1 MRRWTRDGFG
11 DRAAY
16 FVVLLAL
23 AAGYGVSCGGSG
35 GSGGVSLVPT
45 PALPKGED
53 GTGLALLTPDERAL
67 VLATIDGR
75 PITLGEFQDRLDKQ
89 SPYIRARYN
98 SIERKKEFL
107 DNLIRFELLAM
118 AAEKKG
124 YATDPDVIRAMKQTM
139 TQKLMKDEFDATMK
153 LEDITE
159 EEMKKYYDEH
169 KDEFHKPAQVRVS
182 VIVVKD
188 KAAADAALAEV
199 TAAGTDHKKWRDL
212 VTKYSV
218 DEETKARGGD
228 LRYFAKPEEGGT
240 GVEPKVAEVAFALDK
255 VGDVGPVVETPK
267 GFYII
272 KLTGKR
278 KELHRTFEQVKRS
291 IAQRLFREKRTKAF
305 EDYVASLKAAAKI
318 EIFPEH
324 LEKVK
329 IVLGKDAAGVT
340 GTGGPGMDVTGTG
353 MPGMDGTGTGG
364 AGAPPPDI
372 DLEEPGDEGPEGVP
386 PSPMPGMPKLAT
398 GVPLAPP
405 STAMAPGASAHPAT
419 GAAPAPSASAHPAT
433 AAPAHAKSAR
443 PATAH

>member
-1 MRRWTRDGFG
+1 MTRLERFG
-11 DRAAY
+11 DAAAR
-16 FVVLLAL
+16 FVAILAIGV
-23 AAGYGVSCGGSG
+23 GYGVSCGGT
-35 GSGGVSLVPT
+35 GSGGGTGVLPAPT
-45 PALPKGED
+45 LPKGDE
-53 GTGLALLTPDERAL
+53 GTGLALLTEEERGL

-107 DNLIRFELLAM
+107 DNLIRFELLAL

-124 YATDPDVIRAMKQTM
+124 YASDPDVIRAMKQTM
-139 TQKLMKDEFDATMK
+139 TQKLMKDEFESALK

-182 VIVVKD
+182 VILVKD
-188 KAAADAALAEV
+188 KATADAAMAEV
-199 TAAGTDHKKWRDL
+199 VAAGNDHKKWRDL
-212 VTKYSV
+212 VTKYSI

-240 GVEPKVAEVAFALDK
+240 IDPKISTVSFALEK

-267 GFYII
+267 GFYIV

-305 EDYVASLKAAAKI
+305 EDYVAGLKASADIKI
-318 EIFPEH
+318 YPEH

-329 IVLGKDAAGVT
+329 IVLGKDGASMT
-340 GTGGPGMDVTGTG
+340 GAPG
-353 MPGMDGTGTGG
+353 MPGMPGDPGMMPGAPGMTGEPV
-364 AGAPPPDI
+364 PPPDV
-372 DLEEPGDEGPEGVP
+372 DLEESDEGPEGVP
-386 PSPMPGMPKLAT
+386 PMPVPGPPK
-398 GVPLAPP
+398 PP
-405 STAMAPGASAHPAT
+405 GT
-419 GAAPAPSASAHPAT
+419 GAMVAPT
-433 AAPAHAKSAR
+433 AR
-443 PATAH
+443 PATVAPGTAK